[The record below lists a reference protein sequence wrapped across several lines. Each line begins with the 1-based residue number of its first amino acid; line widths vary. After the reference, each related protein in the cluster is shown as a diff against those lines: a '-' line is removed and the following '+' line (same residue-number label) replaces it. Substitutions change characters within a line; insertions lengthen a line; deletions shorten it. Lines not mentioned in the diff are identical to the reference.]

1 MDKQLMFKVIVHVL
15 CMCMQC
21 AFTHQKV
28 HPVHTLK
35 LLPGFGAL
43 RWQLQQ
49 QTKSNGRNK
58 GKTMHITNNTD
69 DLCTE

>member
-49 QTKSNGRNK
+49 QTKVK
-58 GKTMHITNNTD
+58 QCI
-69 DLCTE
+69 